1 MIPHSDSPTGQSAGC
16 QAILAISNSR
26 RWAVMSLLFVASI
39 INYLDR
45 ATVSIALPYLSADLH
60 LGPESKG
67 LVLSSFFWLYA
78 LLQIPVGWCT
88 DRLNL
93 RWMYAAHF
101 ALWSLACGFT
111 GFAGSLGALLV
122 MRMLLGIGESIYLP
136 GGSKIVAVLFAS
148 QDRALPS
155 GFFDSGTRVGL
166 AVGAPL
172 IAMLIVSYGWRRM
185 FAMVGFTAL
194 AWLVPWLLAAPRNL
208 QGVRKPRLPQA
219 PPGGAPRRRFR
230 FNRKLLGICLGFFGF
245 DYYWYLLVTWLPDYL
260 VTGRHL
266 TLMRAGF
273 YAALPYCAFAVCQPI
288 GGALTDWLI
297 RRGYDETRTRK
308 TVLTLSFLCGLL
320 LIPAVLAQTAG
331 AVLGFLIGASLVGLG
346 TGNLFAI
353 LQCCA
358 PPDEIGVWTGVENF
372 VGNIGGVLS
381 PLVTGY
387 LIATTGSYLP
397 GFALASILLVAGQL
411 AYWFIVGE
419 LKPEVAPAA

>member
-16 QAILAISNSR
+16 QAILAVSNSR

-185 FAMVGFTAL
+185 FAMVASRHWRGWFHGCL
-194 AWLVPWLLAAPRNL
+194 PLPAAC
-208 QGVRKPRLPQA
+208 KA
-219 PPGGAPRRRFR
+219 
-230 FNRKLLGICLGFFGF
+230 
-245 DYYWYLLVTWLPDYL
+245 
-260 VTGRHL
+260 
-266 TLMRAGF
+266 
-273 YAALPYCAFAVCQPI
+273 CA
-288 GGALTDWLI
+288 D
-297 RRGYDETRTRK
+297 
-308 TVLTLSFLCGLL
+308 LSFPMPLRAPHHAGDF
-320 LIPAVLAQTAG
+320 ASTASCW
-331 AVLGFLIGASLVGLG
+331 ASAWV
-346 TGNLFAI
+346 
-353 LQCCA
+353 
-358 PPDEIGVWTGVENF
+358 
-372 VGNIGGVLS
+372 S
-381 PLVTGY
+381 
-387 LIATTGSYLP
+387 S
-397 GFALASILLVAGQL
+397 ASIITGTCWSPGCRITLLRGATSR
-411 AYWFIVGE
+411 
-419 LKPEVAPAA
+419 